1 MFSFWEKLPKI
12 WNLPCKSSTTK
23 EETSLKII
31 PPSHLHCLMLS
42 MLFCVVLG
50 RKSAI
55 DYVNY
60 ALYYYSLHEDLI
72 FVWRIFQFAGFSS
85 DSFAERIL
93 DCEARVVVTA
103 DGVWR
108 GEKLLQLKSI
118 CDHAMDKCSKEGHN
132 VETCIV
138 VSHLERVSSP
148 KGGSQTRQTNKVIE
162 RFFFG

>member
-1 MFSFWEKLPKI
+1 MCLYCKL
-12 WNLPCKSSTTK
+12 LT
-23 EETSLKII
+23 
-31 PPSHLHCLMLS
+31 
-42 MLFCVVLG
+42 
-50 RKSAI
+50 
-55 DYVNY
+55 Y
-60 ALYYYSLHEDLI
+60 
-72 FVWRIFQFAGFSS
+72 IFQFAGFSS

-162 RFFFG
+162 RLFFSKFKGHFHQSTKIQFVNEYLNKITNFGNH